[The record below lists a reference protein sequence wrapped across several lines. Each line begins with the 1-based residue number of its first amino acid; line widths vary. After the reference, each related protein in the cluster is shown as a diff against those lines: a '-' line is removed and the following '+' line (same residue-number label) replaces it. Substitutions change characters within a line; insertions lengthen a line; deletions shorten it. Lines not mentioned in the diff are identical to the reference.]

1 MSSDP
6 FSLIAQASD
15 YVINIL
21 RVVKY
26 SFYAPLSFC
35 FYTIPLISKTGTD
48 PIKFSRSSIKNQ
60 ACSFF
65 LAGFQFVAA
74 VWKGWG
80 EGEKQP
86 N

>member
-1 MSSDP
+1 
-6 FSLIAQASD
+6 
-15 YVINIL
+15 
-21 RVVKY
+21 VKH

-35 FYTIPLISKTGTD
+35 FYTISLTSETDTD
-48 PIKFSRSSIKNQ
+48 PIKFSRSGIKNQ

-65 LAGFQFVAA
+65 LAGFKFVAA

-80 EGEKQP
+80 EREKKP